1 MTNKELR
8 IKVKEMREAGNRLDP
23 DIKSELFYQ
32 LMCKV
37 LDEAVV
43 DYVDETPIG
52 IKKSMPGYLFNKT
65 VIMKDLTGPR
75 LVAHTNGMSITVAM
89 HLKENEATIKKNI
102 QSRDKDFDVVKVGTY
117 GKPEFR

>member
-8 IKVKEMREAGNRLDP
+8 AKVKEMREAGNRLDP
-23 DIKSELFYQ
+23 NTKSELFYQ

-52 IKKSMPGYLFNKT
+52 IKKAMPGYLFSKT
-65 VIMKDLTGPR
+65 VIMKDLMGQR
-75 LVAHTNGMSITVAM
+75 LVAHTNGMSITVAIN
-89 HLKENEATIKKNI
+89 LRNNESAIKKNI
-102 QSRDKDFDVVKVGTY
+102 QSRDKDFDVVKVNTY